1 MHRVEDGLYVG
12 GIEAAA
18 DGAILRAAGIRT
30 VVALTHTE
38 PTGGYPDEV
47 YVVREPVRDGPDHD
61 GVAFERAV
69 AATRRA
75 LVAGE
80 PTLVHCS
87 AGSSRSVTVAAT
99 ALACATDRDLD
110 GAVRSSNGGRRPT
123 HTRHCSVGRRRC
135 TRSVGRIPSRIR
147 SFVRNISFYGV
158 IRKVR
163 NLSGK

>member
-1 MHRVEDGLYVG
+1 MHRVGDGLYVG

-18 DGAILRAAGIRT
+18 DGAALRAAGIRT
-30 VVALTHTE
+30 VVALTHSE
-38 PTGGYPDEV
+38 PTGGYPEAAN
-47 YVVREPVRDGPDHD
+47 VVREPIRDGPNHD
-61 GVAFERAV
+61 GAAFERAV

-110 GAVRSSNGGRRPT
+110 DAFETVVERRPPADP
-123 HTRHCSVGRRRC
+123 HPALLRRA
-135 TRSVGRIPSRIR
+135 TTV
-147 SFVRNISFYGV
+147 YET
-158 IRKVR
+158 
-163 NLSGK
+163 